1 MTEDMDMGAT
11 PPEESGNRMFLIGA
25 IILGGVFVVALI
37 SIFALYFLT
46 QAGKPAATQP
56 QALTTT
62 MVFQM
67 GVTQTAAAKGTQT
80 KVALALQTAAITYTR
95 TRTLTATKSRTRTST
110 PVVFATIS
118 KPSNTPTG
126 PAPSGGTVKATNTG
140 TLRGS
145 ATAARTATRTAVR
158 TGAPTA
164 LPQTGF
170 GDSAGLPALLLLGG
184 GSLLVIILARQI
196 RLGRVRR

>member
-1 MTEDMDMGAT
+1 MAEDMDMGAT

-25 IILGGVFVVALI
+25 IILGGIFVFALI
-37 SIFALYFLT
+37 AIFALYFLT
-46 QAGKPAATQP
+46 RTTTPAAPQPQDLTNTAVIQAGATRTVGAQ
-56 QALTTT
+56 
-62 MVFQM
+62 
-67 GVTQTAAAKGTQT
+67 GTQT
-80 KVALALQTAAITYTR
+80 RVAMALQTAAITYTPSL
-95 TRTLTATKSRTRTST
+95 TLTASKSPTKTST

-118 KPSNTPTG
+118 NASKTPTETIVPTG
-126 PAPSGGTVKATNTG
+126 IVKT
-140 TLRGS
+140 
-145 ATAARTATRTAVR
+145 TATSTKVGATAVR

-184 GSLLVIILARQI
+184 GALLVIILSRQI